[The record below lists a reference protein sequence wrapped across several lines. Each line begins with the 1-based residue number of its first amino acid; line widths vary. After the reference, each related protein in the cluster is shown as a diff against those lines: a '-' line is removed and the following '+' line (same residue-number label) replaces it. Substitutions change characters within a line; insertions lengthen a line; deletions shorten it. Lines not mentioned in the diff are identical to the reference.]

1 MTTLSYEIPTAKTE
15 EYVADYCYV
24 HKNTETMEDPTW
36 EDPEDG
42 SVAPQI
48 AKYTNNE
55 WVKEHILR
63 YIRSQIVRG
72 HNAKA
77 KDDLESANADD
88 ITQN

>member
-15 EYVADYCYV
+15 GYVADYCYV
-24 HKNTETMEDPTW
+24 HKNTEVDENDDP
-36 EDPEDG
+36 
-42 SVAPQI
+42 
-48 AKYTNNE
+48 KYTDGE

-77 KDDLESANADD
+77 KDDLESINADD